1 MSVGK
6 FCVRNVVTVQPTDT
20 VETAAKRMAD
30 QNVGG

>member
-20 VETAAKRMAD
+20 VETAATRMAD